1 MSYSGKKKCHTIKN
15 QVIINGE
22 TLEIIAVAEAKG
34 RTHDFELFKRS
45 RTQIAP
51 HINNCSDTGFIGI
64 DKLHA
69 NSTLP
74 KKSSKKHELTALERL
89 RNTIISSARIV
100 IEHVNGALKRFKIL
114 ANRYRNKQ
122 KKHALRFTLIAELYN
137 ANLRF

>member
-1 MSYSGKKKCHTIKN
+1 M
-15 QVIINGE
+15 IINGE

-34 RTHDFELFKRS
+34 SVHDFELFKRS
-45 RTQIAP
+45 KTKIAA
-51 HINNCSDTGFIGI
+51 HINSCNDTGYLGI
-64 DKLHA
+64 DNLHA

-74 KKSSKKHELTALERL
+74 KKSSKLHKLTALEKL
-89 RNTIISSARIV
+89 KNHIISSARIV